1 MHSFDVLRASTVK
14 DALHEFRQA
23 PHAKFVAGGTNLVDL
38 MKEGVENPKTLID
51 INRIDELRRFEF
63 RDDGSIYLGA
73 LVSNSDIAW
82 HEEIARRL
90 PMVSEAIL
98 AGATTQLRNMATV
111 GGNLLQKNRC
121 FYYPELHARCNK
133 RDPGA
138 GCDAIDGVHRMCAV
152 LGTSD
157 ACIAAHPSDL
167 CVPLRAL
174 DAVVHTQSVEGFRSI
189 DLRDFYKLPG
199 ETPDIEFELQPGEL
213 IVGVEIPASP
223 IARRSTYL
231 KLRDRTSYAFALVSV
246 AAALEVDGG
255 RIRDVRLAL
264 GGVGTV
270 PWREEKAEAAMRGE
284 PATAA
289 TFARAGEIV
298 FRDAVSRPGNG
309 FKVELAKRAIVRVLT
324 ALLEQTP

>member
-1 MHSFDVLRASTVK
+1 MHSFEVLRASTVE
-14 DALHEFRQA
+14 DALREFGRA

-38 MKEGVENPKTLID
+38 IKEGVENPKTLID
-51 INRIDELRRFEF
+51 INRIDELRRFEL
-63 RDDGSIYLGA
+63 RDDGSVYLGA
-73 LVSNSDIAW
+73 LVSNSDVAW
-82 HEEIARRL
+82 HDEIARRF

-133 RDPGA
+133 RNPGT

-152 LGTSD
+152 LGTSN

-174 DAVVHTQSVEGFRSI
+174 DAVVHTQSADGTRTI
-189 DLRDFYKLPG
+189 ALRDFYKLPG
-199 ETPDIEFELQPGEL
+199 ETPDVEFELRPGEL
-213 IVGVEIPASP
+213 IVGVEIPALP

-246 AAALEVDGG
+246 AAALEVERGQV
-255 RIRDVRLAL
+255 RDVRLAL
-264 GGVGTV
+264 GSVGTV
-270 PWREEKAEAAMRGE
+270 PWRNEKAETAMRGK

-289 TFARAGEIV
+289 TFVRAGEIV
-298 FRDAVSRPGNG
+298 FGDAVPRPGNG

-324 ALLEQTP
+324 ALTEQTA